1 MTYIYMHIYIY
12 IYIICSWHVAFSPMC
27 SLALSAA
34 LMLPRYNN
42 SLYVF
47 GGYDGQQRL
56 NDFWQLLGRNT
67 RFVEKI

>member
-1 MTYIYMHIYIY
+1 
-12 IYIICSWHVAFSPMC
+12 MC